1 MKSILQRLFFVLA
14 ATAIVICVYSCK
26 NDEDP
31 IVTTANITITTP
43 AEGAMIEQGA
53 PVHVTG
59 TITTEGELHGYEI
72 YIRKK
77 SDNSAVFTFD
87 EHAHGKTLSFDE
99 QWVNN
104 VTTHTD
110 MELEVI
116 AILSHEG
123 DVTVSKKL
131 NFHCHP

>member
-1 MKSILQRLFFVLA
+1 MKSILQRGLFALA
-14 ATAIVICVYSCK
+14 ALAMVVLINSCK

-31 IVTTANITITTP
+31 IVDTANISITTP

-53 PVHVTG
+53 PVHITG

-77 SDNSAVFTFD
+77 SDNTVVFSVD
-87 EHAHGKTLSFDE
+87 EHVHGKTLSFDE

-104 VTTHTD
+104 VTTHSD
-110 MELEVI
+110 MELEVV
-116 AILSHEG
+116 ANLSHEG
-123 DVTVSKKL
+123 DVTVSKKV

>member
-1 MKSILQRLFFVLA
+1 MKSILQRVFFAIATLA
-14 ATAIVICVYSCK
+14 VVVFINSCK
-26 NDEDP
+26 NDDDP
-31 IVTTANITITTP
+31 IITTANISITTP
-43 AEGAMIEQGA
+43 AEGAMIEQGD
-53 PVHVTG
+53 PVHITG

-77 SDNSAVFTFD
+77 SDNTAVFSFE

>member
-1 MKSILQRLFFVLA
+1 MKSILQRAFFALA
-14 ATAIVICVYSCK
+14 ALAIVVLINSCK

-31 IVTTANITITTP
+31 IVDTANISITTP
-43 AEGAMIEQGA
+43 AEGATIEQGD
-53 PVHVTG
+53 PVHITG

-77 SDNSAVFTFD
+77 SDNTVVFSMD
-87 EHAHGKTLSFDE
+87 EHVHGKTLSFDE

-104 VTTHTD
+104 VTTHSD
-110 MELEVI
+110 MELEVV
-116 AILSHEG
+116 ANLSHEG
-123 DVTVSKKL
+123 DVTVSKKV